1 MRVLRRHVARASI
14 VAALLC
20 LSVAIVAPAAV
31 VHAAPLG
38 ASAYVPLTPYRI
50 LDTRIG
56 QGFPRRVNAGE
67 AFTLTLPGVPA
78 GASAVVLNLTV
89 DGSAAPGFVTVYPTG
104 VTRPLASSINVDAA
118 GLTIANLVT
127 VPIGTGGTIAM
138 YSLMTT
144 DLVADVQGYYM
155 PAVTATTGRFA
166 PYGQGPYRL
175 LDTRNPTPIHFGPL
189 AAGEQIDVNVAA
201 LAAFPNDAVAAALK
215 ITVTDSA
222 ASGFWTVYPTG
233 TTRPTASNIN
243 VVGAGG
249 TIANQVLARLTSG
262 SITVFSQ
269 SGGQLIID
277 LIGWYTGPSAETSDV
292 GLFVPVTPSR
302 LLDSRELPLGARP
315 GHNRTAQIP
324 VAGRFGLPASG
335 IGAVV
340 VNATATDTAG
350 IGFFTVWPAQTYR
363 PTTSSLN
370 ATHIGQTIANHVITP
385 VSTGGFSLYTQ
396 TGAHLVVDIA
406 GWYTGTEIPTVLPPS
421 VPLTGVG
428 GPPPTPPFAFSHLLN
443 GEPTRWNPCAPIHYL
458 VNMGGYSDNF
468 RPVIAEAVERLE
480 AATGLLLIPVGDT
493 TFMPT
498 STNQSQLTSL
508 GGELVIA
515 LGDELQTDLVP
526 GSILGRA
533 FILYLTS
540 ILRASVVIDV
550 GAVGSNSPWSSLGVG
565 PVLMHELGHA
575 VGLDHVSDSSQLMNA
590 VASSNG
596 PTTYRAG
603 DLTGLWQVGAASGCT
618 A

>member
-1 MRVLRRHVARASI
+1 MRVLPRRVARAAT

-31 VHAAPLG
+31 VHAAPPG
-38 ASAYVPLTPYRI
+38 ASAYVPLSPYRI

-67 AFTLTLPGVPA
+67 AFTLTLPGLPA
-78 GASAVVLNLTV
+78 GASAVVLNLAV
-89 DGSAAPGFVTVYPTG
+89 DGSAAPGFVTVFPTG
-104 VTRPLASSINVDAA
+104 VARPLASSINVDAA

-127 VPIGTGGTIAM
+127 VPIGAGGTIDM

-155 PAVTATTGRFA
+155 PTVTATTGLFR
-166 PYGQGPYRL
+166 PMGPIRL
-175 LDTRNPTPIHFGPL
+175 LDTREQNPIQFGPL
-189 AAGEQIDVNVAA
+189 ASGKQVDVNIAA
-201 LAAFPNDAVAAALK
+201 LAGLPSDATAAALK
-215 ITVTDSA
+215 ITITDSA

-233 TTRPTASNIN
+233 TPRPTASNIN
-243 VVGAGG
+243 VFGAGS
-249 TIANQVLARLTSG
+249 TIANQVLAQLSSG
-262 SITVFSQ
+262 HTTVFSQ
-269 SGGQLIID
+269 TGGQLIID
-277 LIGWYTGPSAETSDV
+277 LVGWFTGPSTPPTDV

-315 GHNRTAQIP
+315 GHNRTAQVP

-350 IGFFTVWPAQTYR
+350 VGFFTVWPAQTYR

-385 VSTGGFSLYTQ
+385 VSTGGFSIYTQ
-396 TGAHLVVDIA
+396 NGSHLVVDIA
-406 GWYTGTEIPTVLPPS
+406 GWYTGTEVPTVLPPS
-421 VPLTGVG
+421 IPLTGVG
-428 GPPPTPPFAFSHLLN
+428 GPTPTPPFMFSHVVN
-443 GEPTRWNPCAPIHYL
+443 GTPTRWNPCVPIHYL

-498 STNQSQLTSL
+498 SITNQSQLTSV
-508 GGELVIA
+508 GAELVIA

-526 GSILGRA
+526 GPVVGRA
-533 FILYLTS
+533 FILYFTS
-540 ILRASVVIDV
+540 ILRASVVIDM
-550 GAVGSNSPWSSLGVG
+550 GDVGSNPAWSSVGVG
-565 PVLMHELGHA
+565 PVLNHELGHA
-575 VGLDHVSDSSQLMNA
+575 VGLDHVADPTQLMNS
-590 VASSNG
+590 VSSSNG
-596 PTTYRAG
+596 PTTYGAG
-603 DLTGLWQVGAASGCT
+603 DLTGLWQLGATGRCVA
-618 A
+618 